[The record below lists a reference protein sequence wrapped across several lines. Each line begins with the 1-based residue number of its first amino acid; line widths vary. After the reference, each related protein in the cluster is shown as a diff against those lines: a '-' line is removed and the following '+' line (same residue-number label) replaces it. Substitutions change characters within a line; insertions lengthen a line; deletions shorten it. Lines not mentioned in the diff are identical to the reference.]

1 MTYSQ
6 KPLIELV
13 KAGKTP
19 GETTIPKH
27 IETVISNVFV
37 FENLVYK
44 VYKNDNDFFNQGF
57 RDISTTSAR
66 FDFTRRDFTWNQT
79 LSPSIY
85 LELRGVEVTEEGEI
99 SFVEEDQAEELVMV
113 MNRVEANDVLFE
125 KIVRGEIEKSES
137 FTIGKQLAT
146 SLKKVQKSLS
156 EKFNFYEVFG
166 SRIRDL
172 RAWIKSA
179 ADYISEEESGKYCD
193 FLEDYRN
200 KNREW
205 FLGELT
211 QGIVVDGDFH
221 SHNASFFG
229 NTLYLMDTFVPK
241 EEWGVGHQFLPLY
254 RIGVDVWVLTGDK
267 SLFKSFVEGYESEA
281 GLKVDRKLDI
291 PFVIYVS
298 AIMVSYLYMLQK
310 TDPTKKESAERFH
323 KFLRD
328 YFENVQAHVG
338 IL

>member
-1 MTYSQ
+1 MGLVAIATRPLLLYCFLMTYSQ

-113 MNRVEANDVLFE
+113 MN
-125 KIVRGEIEKSES
+125 G
-137 FTIGKQLAT
+137 FT
-146 SLKKVQKSLS
+146 
-156 EKFNFYEVFG
+156 
-166 SRIRDL
+166 
-172 RAWIKSA
+172 
-179 ADYISEEESGKYCD
+179 
-193 FLEDYRN
+193 
-200 KNREW
+200 
-205 FLGELT
+205 
-211 QGIVVDGDFH
+211 
-221 SHNASFFG
+221 
-229 NTLYLMDTFVPK
+229 
-241 EEWGVGHQFLPLY
+241 
-254 RIGVDVWVLTGDK
+254 
-267 SLFKSFVEGYESEA
+267 
-281 GLKVDRKLDI
+281 
-291 PFVIYVS
+291 
-298 AIMVSYLYMLQK
+298 
-310 TDPTKKESAERFH
+310 
-323 KFLRD
+323 
-328 YFENVQAHVG
+328 
-338 IL
+338 